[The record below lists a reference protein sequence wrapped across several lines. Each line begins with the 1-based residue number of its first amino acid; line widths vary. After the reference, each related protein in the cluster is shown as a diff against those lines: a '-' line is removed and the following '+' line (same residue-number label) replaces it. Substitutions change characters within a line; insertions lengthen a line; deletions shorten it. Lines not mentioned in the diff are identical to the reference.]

1 MPERQSRFRWVLVA
15 WMFVAS
21 TVAYMDRV
29 NISVSGKAISS
40 QFHLS
45 NIQLGYIFSAFLLG
59 YAAFQVPD
67 GWLAD
72 RLGPRRMLAIAM
84 AWWALFTALTASVP
98 AGLAGGLLLFVA
110 IRFLLG
116 AGEASMYPSMN
127 RAIAGWVPVPERGLA
142 NGWIFAGVGLGAGIA
157 PPLAVWILT
166 HWGWR
171 WSFWL
176 SGVLGVIIA
185 AGWYGLARDDPRQ
198 HPRVSSAEAATIA
211 AGIPALSPPGDSAPS
226 ALATAGRR
234 NIVALSVSYFTYGYA
249 AYIFFAW
256 FFLYLNEARGMNLR
270 TSAYYSVL
278 PFLAMSV
285 GSILGG
291 LINDAVTRRWG
302 GRRGRAGIAMTGMI
316 LAAAFIEMGSRVQS
330 GGLASVVLAGGAGAL
345 YLSQSSFWS
354 ASADLGGRSAGTVSG
369 IMNMGNQVGGAITA
383 SLTPIIAARLGWNA
397 SFSVAAA
404 LCLVGGLAWFFVN
417 PQRAPPL
424 QGAPAG
430 GAPVGGG
437 SEVP

>member
-1 MPERQSRFRWVLVA
+1 MPERHSRLSWILVA
-15 WMFVAS
+15 WMFLAS

-29 NISVSGKAISS
+29 NISVSGKAISA

-45 NIQLGYIFSAFLLG
+45 NIQLGYIFSAFLVG

-72 RLGPRRMLAIAM
+72 KLGPRRMLAVAM
-84 AWWALFTALTASVP
+84 AWWAVFTSLTASVP
-98 AGLAGGLLLFVA
+98 EGLAGGLIVFVA
-110 IRFLLG
+110 IRFFLG

-127 RAIAGWVPVPERGLA
+127 RAIATWIPIPERGFA

-176 SGVLGVIIA
+176 SGVAGALIA
-185 AGWYGLARDDPRQ
+185 IVWFWLARDEPGQ
-198 HPRVSSAEAATIA
+198 HPWMSRGEAEWLA
-211 AGIPALSPPGDSAPS
+211 AGTGTARKSVPMDWGVALRSRNILALSA
-226 ALATAGRR
+226 
-234 NIVALSVSYFTYGYA
+234 SYFTYGYA

-256 FFLYLNEARGMNLR
+256 FFLYLNEARGMNLK

-278 PFLAMSV
+278 PFLAMAV

-291 LINDAVTRRWG
+291 LINDAVTRRLG
-302 GRRGRAGIAMTGMI
+302 GRRGRSGIAITGML
-316 LAAAFIEMGSRVQS
+316 LAAVFIQMGSHVRS
-330 GGLASVVLAGGAGAL
+330 AGLASVVLAGGAGAL
-345 YLSQSSFWS
+345 YLSQTSFWS
-354 ASADLGGRSAGTVSG
+354 ASADVGGRSAGTVSG
-369 IMNMGNQVGGAITA
+369 IMNMANQVGGAITA
-383 SLTPIIAARLGWNA
+383 SLTPIIAEHFGWGA

-404 LCLVGGLAWFFVN
+404 LCVLGGLAWLAVD
-417 PQRAPPL
+417 PSRAL
-424 QGAPAG
+424 QPASTTN
-430 GAPVGGG
+430 AAH
-437 SEVP
+437 SR